1 MTYGFRID
9 PGNVRAQDVEEAE
22 RQAERV
28 QALLAEE
35 ERRVS
40 EIVGT
45 GGGDSG
51 QVSALVAADGR
62 VLEVTLQ
69 PRATRDGSEALAE
82 EIQRAVQRA
91 QLDAQRQA
99 EALLRESLA
108 EALPSLDAQALQE
121 RLGRLLD

>member
-1 MTYGFRID
+1 MYGFRID
-9 PGNVRAQDVEEAE
+9 PGNVRTQDVEEAG

-28 QALLAEE
+28 HMLLADE

-45 GGGDSG
+45 GRGDGG
-51 QVSALVAADGR
+51 QVSALAAADGQ

-69 PRATRDGSEALAE
+69 PRATRDGSEALGE
-82 EIQRAVQRA
+82 EILLAVRRA

-108 EALPSLDAQALQE
+108 EALPSLDTQALQE